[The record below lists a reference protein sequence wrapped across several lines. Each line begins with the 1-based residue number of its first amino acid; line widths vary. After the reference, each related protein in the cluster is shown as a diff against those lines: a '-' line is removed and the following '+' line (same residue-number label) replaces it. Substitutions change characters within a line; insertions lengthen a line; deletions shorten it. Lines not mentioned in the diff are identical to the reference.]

1 MQGMLWNLVCCF
13 KLRISSSSLLFDL
26 VDSTRHPRL
35 AARESTA
42 NNRKIAINHLK
53 SSLCGAFLKKMYEDI
68 SLYLQQLLE
77 AAARNGLD
85 PNRLIGEHKL
95 PAPIRL
101 GPRTS
106 AWRLSDIEA
115 FIERL
120 APGREAD

>member
-1 MQGMLWNLVCCF
+1 MHSRTEIESAQSSTNTLVRLSAILGDP
-13 KLRISSSSLLFDL
+13 KTGRLGLLPISRSHF
-26 VDSTRHPRL
+26 
-35 AARESTA
+35 
-42 NNRKIAINHLK
+42 
-53 SSLCGAFLKKMYEDI
+53 Y
-68 SLYLQQLLE
+68 
-77 AAARNGLD
+77 
-85 PNRLIGEHKL
+85 RLIGEHKL